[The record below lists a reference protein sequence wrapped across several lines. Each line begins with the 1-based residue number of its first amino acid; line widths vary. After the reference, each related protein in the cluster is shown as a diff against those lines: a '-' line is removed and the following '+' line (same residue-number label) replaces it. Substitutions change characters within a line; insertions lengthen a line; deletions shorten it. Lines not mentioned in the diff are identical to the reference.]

1 VGKLK
6 KGHIARDLR
15 NEGRTMNTKRNRI
28 SNNIRLAVLGR
39 YSWCVPAVTLA
50 AALSLMSHA
59 GWQGIAISAFAQEQ
73 EAAPA
78 QGARTTA
85 AQTNLMPPE
94 RELAMKIKAPFT
106 LVAVGDL
113 ILRTPIAQIA
123 DSAFQSLVKHMRDAD
138 VTFANQE
145 GPMIDQDNYTGP
157 MTGAP
162 KSALAD
168 IKAMGID
175 IVGTANNHS
184 MDAGEKG
191 MLETIRLLNEGGI
204 VHAGT
209 GRNLQEARAPR
220 FLNTPKGT
228 IGLVSVYGIDPYSN
242 PALSTQSGATY
253 QQGARGGSPGLNPL
267 HLIPFF
273 VVTADQMEQLR
284 KIRDSVY
291 ARRGEVFAPIPP
303 VPANEPKDRVGLF
316 GQSYKVGPKPGDVT
330 YEMNPGDLREIARSI
345 RNGKEYVDFMIA
357 TAHIHEGNYA
367 FQTYTY
373 DNDTPDFLVD
383 FAHKMIDAGADAF
396 IGHGVHTIRGVEI
409 YKGKPIFYGTNTFI
423 YQYQNSLPQNP
434 GGQLTDA
441 EATMSPGAFA
451 GERVVQPERM
461 EALLTESRFENGRLV
476 EVRVYPA
483 DLGQDYTRPFSRLG
497 VPMTPSPEMAQRVLE
512 KLQRLSKPFGT
523 KIDIENGVGVIRIS
537 EQQTSKGDVGTTGT
551 TRR

>member
-1 VGKLK
+1 MK
-6 KGHIARDLR
+6 
-15 NEGRTMNTKRNRI
+15 TKRN
-28 SNNIRLAVLGR
+28 L
-39 YSWCVPAVTLA
+39 SWSVPALA
-50 AALSLMSHA
+50 GGAALFLISLA
-59 GWQGIAISAFAQEQ
+59 GWQGISISAFAQQQTRQAE
-73 EAAPA
+73 
-78 QGARTTA
+78 

-94 RELAMKIKAPFT
+94 RELAMKIKTPFT
-106 LVAVGDL
+106 LAAVGDL

-123 DSAFQSLVKHMRDAD
+123 DPGFQNLVKHLRDAD
-138 VTFANQE
+138 VAFANQE
-145 GPMIDQDNYTGP
+145 GPIIDQDSYIGP
-157 MTGAP
+157 MAGAP

-220 FLNTPKGT
+220 FLNMPKGT
-228 IGLVSVYGIDPYSN
+228 IGLVSMYGIDPYSN
-242 PALSTQSGATY
+242 PSLSRESGATY
-253 QQGARGGSPGLNPL
+253 QQGSRGGSPGLNPL
-267 HLIPFF
+267 RLTPLF
-273 VVTADQMEQLR
+273 VVTVDQMDQLR

-291 ARRGEVFAPIPP
+291 ARRDEVFAPIPP
-303 VPANEPKDRVGLF
+303 VKPNEPKDRLELF

-330 YEMNPGDLREIARSI
+330 YEMNAGDLREIARSV

-373 DNDTPDFLVD
+373 DNDTPDFLID
-383 FAHKMIDAGADAF
+383 FAHRMIDAGADAF
-396 IGHGVHTIRGVEI
+396 IGHGVHTIRAVEI

-441 EATMSPGAFA
+441 EATMSPNAFA

-461 EALLTESRFENGRLV
+461 ESLLTESRFDKGQLV
-476 EVRVYPA
+476 EVRIYPV

-512 KLQRLSKPFGT
+512 KLQKLSIPFVT
-523 KIDIENGVGVIRIS
+523 KIDIENGVGVIRVS
-537 EQQTSKGDVGTTGT
+537 EQQA
-551 TRR
+551 RR